1 MVFFKRELSPVE
13 IFERALKD
21 KQAARQ
27 RLAERL
33 RVAERAL
40 EEKRVAAERLA
51 KAGASNGQLDRA
63 EAKMQAVEHKAKA
76 LRASVAECDEQIVL
90 AERAFADAVAQRDR
104 DRAANEIEAV
114 ASAIE
119 QAVPRFEIGAA
130 ALVDAVTRGRAALTE
145 ASRFAADVDDI
156 RREVLSAAELIC
168 WELRTAATRTRAG
181 NINVA
186 LLAPP
191 EVRQLPAPET
201 DRQMIYTLNPL
212 TWREGEEVKRVPAFT
227 MTALP
232 KALLPLAL
240 AHQHVDYLNARRV
253 QTLMHVHGSGPQQ
266 SEPTPDDP
274 ALVDLDAL
282 AAQPEETPRADVA

>member
-21 KQAARQ
+21 KQATRQ

-33 RVAERAL
+33 RVAELAF
-40 EEKRVAAERLA
+40 EEKRIAAERLA

-63 EAKMQAVEHKAKA
+63 ESKMQVVEQKAKA
-76 LRASVAECDEQIVL
+76 LRAAVGECDEQIIL
-90 AERAFADAVAQRDR
+90 AERALAEAIAQRDR

-168 WELRTAATRTRAG
+168 WELRAAATRTRAG

-186 LLAPP
+186 LLSAP
-191 EVRQLPAPET
+191 ELRQLPPPET

-212 TWREGEEVKRVPAFT
+212 TWREGEAVKRVAAFT

-266 SEPTPDDP
+266 SEPLADDP
-274 ALVDLDAL
+274 ALIDLDAL
-282 AAQPEETPRADVA
+282 GAPAEETQRADVA

>member
-21 KQAARQ
+21 KQAARGKLTDRL
-27 RLAERL
+27 RLAEQ
-33 RVAERAL
+33 AL

-63 EAKMQAVEHKAKA
+63 EAKMQVVEHKAKV
-76 LRASVAECDEQIVL
+76 LRAAVGECDEQIVL
-90 AERAFADAVAQRDR
+90 AERALADAVAQRDR

-114 ASAIE
+114 AAAIE

-168 WELRTAATRTRAG
+168 WELRASATRTRAG

-191 EVRQLPAPET
+191 ELKQLPAPET
-201 DRQMIYTLNPL
+201 DRQMIYTLSPL
-212 TWREGEEVKRVPAFT
+212 TWREGEEIKRVAAFT
-227 MTALP
+227 MAALP

-240 AHQHVDYLNARRV
+240 ANQHVDYLNARRV
-253 QTLMHVHGSGPQQ
+253 QTLIHVHGSGQQQ
-266 SEPTPDDP
+266 SAPQLDDP

-282 AAQPEETPRADVA
+282 GVQAEESPRADVA